1 MSKEIWFNNPR
12 ILFKKEYILE
22 VWPKKDY
29 NFEQQI
35 NSITR
40 LIILLSIL
48 GFIFTSNYNLL
59 FLGIIAIICITIIYY
74 FQNTSKENLINNL
87 RIVKPILGNPM
98 VYELNK
104 ENFSTPTENN
114 PLMNVLIPEVKFDP
128 CRKSAGPTFNPV
140 VEENINDSVRI
151 SMAI

>member
-59 FLGIIAIICITIIYY
+59 SISIAI
-74 FQNTSKENLINNL
+74 F
-87 RIVKPILGNPM
+87 V
-98 VYELNK
+98 
-104 ENFSTPTENN
+104 
-114 PLMNVLIPEVKFDP
+114 
-128 CRKSAGPTFNPV
+128 
-140 VEENINDSVRI
+140 
-151 SMAI
+151 